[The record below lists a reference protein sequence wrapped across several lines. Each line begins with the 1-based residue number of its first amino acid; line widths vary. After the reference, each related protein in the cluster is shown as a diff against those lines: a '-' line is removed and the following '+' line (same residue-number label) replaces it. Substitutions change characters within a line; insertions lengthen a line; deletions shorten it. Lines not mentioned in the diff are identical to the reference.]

1 MLHASVHRRLGR
13 AAVCLSDRSRVRDH
27 SRLSNRSKVRDHDRA
42 HWVSRRPHRYRLFL
56 VLALLTPLASAQNS
70 ARDAARLD
78 SIAVTATRQAQP
90 IADVLADITVIG
102 ADEIARA
109 GAQSLS
115 QLLSRQPGVEIVQN
129 GGPGAV
135 SGVF

>member
-13 AAVCLSDRSRVRDH
+13 AVV
-27 SRLSNRSKVRDHDRA
+27 RLSHRSKVRDLDI
-42 HWVSRRPHRYRLFL
+42 SRRSRRYRVLV
-56 VLALLTPLASAQNS
+56 VLALLTPLAAAQNT

-78 SIAVTATRQAQP
+78 PIAVTATRQAQP

-115 QLLSRQPGVEIVQN
+115 QLLARQPGVEIVQN
-129 GGPGAV
+129 GGPGA
-135 SGVF
+135 